1 MKLENIKI
9 ATILPY
15 KENYSVDKASAAS
28 LWVSEFFTKSKFKE
42 KNTIYG
48 NTKSRKFLT
57 KNYQNIYLKNLNSKL
72 KSSTNEYCSKLLD
85 EIKTKNFDLVEIHN
99 RPVILFKLVKQLKKK
114 FIFYFH
120 NDPLSMKGSKT
131 ISQRVFI
138 LNNVEKIIFVS
149 EWVRERFF
157 LNIDDK
163 LRSKTEVVYPSVNR
177 QRPIKKRNNIIFVG
191 RLNQS
196 KGYDLFKVAILKI
209 LDKFPKWKAY
219 SVGDEDRRSIYIS
232 HERHK
237 ELGFINHNKTLDLL
251 NRSQIAVVP
260 SRWEEPFGRTVR
272 SLFKRLC
279 YYNQQ

>member
-28 LWVSEFFTKSKFKE
+28 LWFQTLLNQNLK

-72 KSSTNEYCSKLLD
+72 KSSTNEYCSKLQTRLF
-85 EIKTKNFDLVEIHN
+85 KNFDLVEIHN
-99 RPVILFKLVKQLKKK
+99 RPVILFKLVKQLKK
-114 FIFYFH
+114 IYILFH

-232 HERHK
+232 HERHR
-237 ELGFINHNKTLDLL
+237 ELGFINHNKTLNLL
-251 NRSQIAVVP
+251 NKSTQLFHLD
-260 SRWEEPFGRTVR
+260 EEP
-272 SLFKRLC
+272 LEEPL
-279 YYNQQ
+279 